1 MTRSEVTSLTT
12 AIEAIERRLSAVER
26 ALAAPQWERPPE
38 EGVVVPVERLKDAI
52 AVCHGVSHH
61 RDFQLQAVR
70 GIDKLAD
77 DLAALIPEESPDA

>member
-1 MTRSEVTSLTT
+1 MTPSPLPELITH
-12 AIEAIERRLSAVER
+12 IEAIERRLSAVER

-61 RDFQLQAVR
+61 
-70 GIDKLAD
+70 KLAD